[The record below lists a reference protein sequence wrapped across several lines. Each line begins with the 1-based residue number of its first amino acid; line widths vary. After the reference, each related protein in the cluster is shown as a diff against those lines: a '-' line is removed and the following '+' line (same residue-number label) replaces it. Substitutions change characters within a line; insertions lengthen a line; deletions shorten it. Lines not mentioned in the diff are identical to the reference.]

1 MSAVLKP
8 QTLETIFDH
17 NVTDAEFEELLGE
30 PENLDEYLYAL
41 SQDSAYAHLYFLYD
55 LRGDDKT
62 AKEFLNK
69 IQDKNYR
76 RDISLS
82 GCVTNN

>member
-8 QTLETIFDH
+8 EKLETIFNH
-17 NVTDAEFEELLGE
+17 EVTEAEFEELLGE
-30 PENLDEYLYAL
+30 PESLDDYLYAL

-55 LRGDDKT
+55 LRGDSQT
-62 AKEFLNK
+62 AKAFLAK

-82 GCVTNN
+82 GCMVS